1 MAPATNFF
9 PSGKGDTVARMVDHS
24 RLAAKAA
31 LVAAFLI
38 SGAALGEEPFEPRAE
53 VRRRG
58 AVMGL
63 DPGLALRMEESLLPL
78 YARMDLRI
86 GGCIRP
92 WFQLGGDIR
101 GDLLVTMTRGASKRR
116 YEIGPVATFFLL
128 RGWFAR
134 AFVHFAGVEPV
145 SITAGGQTGYEFSTG
160 KFTSVGFYAGADAQI
175 PFDGRPPL
183 AYDFS
188 AGFYFSA
195 YDLAQRRGRD
205 SGGY

>member
-1 MAPATNFF
+1 MAN
-9 PSGKGDTVARMVDHS
+9 DS
-24 RLAAKAA
+24 RLAALTA

-38 SGAALGEEPFEPRAE
+38 SGAALGEEPFEPRVE
-53 VRRRG
+53 LRRHG
-58 AVMGL
+58 VVMGL
-63 DPGLALRMEESLLPL
+63 DPGLALRMEESGLPL

-101 GDLLVTMTRGASKRR
+101 GDLLVTMTRGASQRR
-116 YEIGPVATFFLL
+116 YEIGPVATFYLFS
-128 RGWFAR
+128 GWFTR
-134 AFVHFAGVEPV
+134 LFVHFAGTDPV

-160 KFTSVGFYAGADAQI
+160 KYTAVGFYMGADAQI
-175 PFDGRPPL
+175 PFDGRPPI

-195 YDLAQRRGRD
+195 YDLAQRKGRD
-205 SGGY
+205 PGGY